1 MCLSWTLQYILTEVL
16 GPQQHPVPLPAL
28 KDALVPASQPA
39 AIAPKMPVQAAPR
52 ETNAE
57 PSVPGPASASVSSA
71 HVPLAP
77 GPSGKGKASAG
88 LQLAVGYHDD
98 QQKVWNGTC
107 WSVSWK
113 PAGDGSKYT
122 DPAVA
127 IFPDGS
133 EYICTDILQGE
144 LTEKGV
150 FQQRASK
157 RLSAAAGKKSEKDY
171 SQVGTHSDGDI
182 GDLYVTTRSDGDKM
196 QFACLL
202 NGRKK
207 QICQVS
213 SKNAPLEHGLTI
225 MTKLGEYML
234 SNPSV
239 TARGFQQPFKCG

>member
-39 AIAPKMPVQAAPR
+39 AVAPKMPVRAAPR

-144 LTEKGV
+144 LTEK
-150 FQQRASK
+150 R
-157 RLSAAAGKKSEKDY
+157 
-171 SQVGTHSDGDI
+171 
-182 GDLYVTTRSDGDKM
+182 
-196 QFACLL
+196 CL
-202 NGRKK
+202 
-207 QICQVS
+207 
-213 SKNAPLEHGLTI
+213 P
-225 MTKLGEYML
+225 
-234 SNPSV
+234 
-239 TARGFQQPFKCG
+239 TARFEEVVSCSRQKIRERLFTGWHSLRWRHWRPVCYD